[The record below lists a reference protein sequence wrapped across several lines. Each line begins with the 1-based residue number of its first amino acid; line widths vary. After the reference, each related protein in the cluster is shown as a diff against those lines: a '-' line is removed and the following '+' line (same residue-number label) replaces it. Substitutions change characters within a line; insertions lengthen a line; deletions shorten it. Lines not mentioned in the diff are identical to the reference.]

1 MDEKNKTIMNKRK
14 IVTLICI
21 ALASIACAQQ
31 PQINWINFQ
40 EALTRSKKDGKPVMI
55 DVYTDWCGFCKK
67 MDAQTFTDADV
78 IAYVNENFHAVK
90 FNAEGNQVITFQDS
104 TYKNTQY
111 KAGATRNAT
120 HPLALK
126 LLNGRA
132 AYPTIVYYSE
142 MYNLIAPVPGMQTVE
157 TIQPYLF
164 YFGEQV
170 FTTTNLWEAF
180 VKGYSA
186 PRFK

>member
-1 MDEKNKTIMNKRK
+1 
-14 IVTLICI
+14 
-21 ALASIACAQQ
+21 
-31 PQINWINFQ
+31 
-40 EALTRSKKDGKPVMI
+40 
-55 DVYTDWCGFCKK
+55 
-67 MDAQTFTDADV
+67 MDAATFTNADV
-78 IAYVNENFHAVK
+78 ISYINEHFHAVK
-90 FNAEGNQVITFQDS
+90 FNAEGNQLITFQDS

-132 AYPTIVYYSE
+132 AYPTIIYYSE
-142 MYNLIAPVPGMQTVE
+142 KYNLIAPVPGFQTVE

-170 FTTTNLWEAF
+170 FTIGNSWETF
-180 VKGYSA
+180 VKGYMA
-186 PRFK
+186 PHFK

>member
-1 MDEKNKTIMNKRK
+1 MKKRN
-14 IVTLICI
+14 IITLIFI
-21 ALASIACAQQ
+21 AIATIASAQQ
-31 PQINWINFQ
+31 PQINWIDFQ
-40 EALTRSKKDGKPVMI
+40 EALTLTKKDGKPLLI
-55 DVYTDWCGFCKK
+55 DVYTNWCGYCKK
-67 MDAQTFTDADV
+67 MDAETFTDADV

-90 FNAEGNQVITFQDS
+90 FNAEGNAVVIFQDS
-104 TYKNTQY
+104 IYRNTQY
-111 KAGATRNAT
+111 KAVSGNARNAT

-142 MYNLIAPVPGMQTVE
+142 MYNLIAPVPGFQSVE

-170 FTTTNLWEAF
+170 FTIGNLWEAF
-180 VKGYSA
+180 LKGYSA
-186 PRFK
+186 PRFNK